1 MGVAFPCSYLLV
13 FSSIGLVSQWGENKL
28 NINILQKNMMI
39 ATSQELIVE
48 TETMDLDI
56 PLHALKTFF
65 QWL

>member
-13 FSSIGLVSQWGENKL
+13 FSSICLVSQWGENKL
-28 NINILQKNMMI
+28 NINILPKNMMI